1 MATFFFPSLPWYKKL
16 FVSILWWIDCLVEQ
30 QKWEINF
37 RQQKNIYTKW
47 AQKGSPRKMC
57 AIKFGRRKIY
67 RNYIPFSIIFM
78 LNIQHNGKITAAFD
92 AVHIFSINIFF
103 SADEKYF
110 PFCLCR
116 LFFEYI
122 LHFKFYFLIFCP
134 FRFFTLLLLLVLL
147 PPHVAVIIV
156 AVAKS

>member
-1 MATFFFPSLPWYKKL
+1 MRNKFST
-16 FVSILWWIDCLVEQ
+16 
-30 QKWEINF
+30 
-37 RQQKNIYTKW
+37 TKEYI
-47 AQKGSPRKMC
+47 QNEHKKGSPRKMC

-67 RNYIPFSIIFM
+67 GNYIPFSIIFM
-78 LNIQHNGKITAAFD
+78 LNIQHNGKITAAFN

-110 PFCLCR
+110 PFSLCR

-122 LHFKFYFLIFCP
+122 LHFRFYFLIFCP

-147 PPHVAVIIV
+147 PPHVTVIIV